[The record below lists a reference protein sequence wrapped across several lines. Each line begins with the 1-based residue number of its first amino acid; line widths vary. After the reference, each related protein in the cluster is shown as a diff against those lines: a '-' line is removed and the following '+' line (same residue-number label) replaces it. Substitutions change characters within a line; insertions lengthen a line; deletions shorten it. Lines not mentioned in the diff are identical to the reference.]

1 MTEKLPPLGDSD
13 KMLSWSHDTF
23 AALSGEG
30 AKEVKELIMD
40 SMRNAVPESVWRGID
55 LSSGSCAI
63 RGDDNVMRAFL
74 GDILVLVCIWCRETV
89 ATYITVAHLQVRPKF
104 QKVSMGKLC
113 LLKLVIKSQCTTLQ
127 LYCFKANK
135 SAQKFYQRMN
145 FKYEI
150 HDSKTLRFWTSI
162 DDASGR
168 SDVQLICDNL
178 SQVEALMNERLVSV
192 ADGHPTYLDCLG
204 RGDKRDIQREKESE
218 LARRVLARW
227 YLSQMTQKVFG
238 NPGVS

>member
-1 MTEKLPPLGDSD
+1 MTEKLPPLEDSD

-89 ATYITVAHLQVRPKF
+89 ATYITVAHLQVRPNPPL
-104 QKVSMGKLC
+104 VHCC
-113 LLKLVIKSQCTTLQ
+113 LNGHVHRRIPHP
-127 LYCFKANK
+127 YAHFGVRWNPP
-135 SAQKFYQRMN
+135 F
-145 FKYEI
+145 
-150 HDSKTLRFWTSI
+150 RF
-162 DDASGR
+162 
-168 SDVQLICDNL
+168 L
-178 SQVEALMNERLVSV
+178 
-192 ADGHPTYLDCLG
+192 PLDPLW
-204 RGDKRDIQREKESE
+204 R
-218 LARRVLARW
+218 
-227 YLSQMTQKVFG
+227 
-238 NPGVS
+238 